1 MELLAPWALT
11 GLVVVPAIF
20 LWGLLAP
27 RGRPVV
33 VGSLML
39 WRRALSA
46 GPAGKPSARV
56 RLKNPLLWLDAGAV
70 LLLVAAC
77 AQPAL
82 HTWAPLEPVATLVID
97 RTASM
102 DVARTGDD
110 GPRWRPTLAMVQPL
124 LEPRGDVP
132 VRVVWV
138 PGGAGSVQA
147 EETTASALMAR
158 GNEAWTPLLVQADVW
173 PLAAAEA
180 ARDPARPV
188 LVATDVAPASPVPA
202 NVYVQACGGR
212 SASAGLV
219 RVATRID
226 AGRWWLLVAARADAD
241 AVGPCTLVAS
251 AGGETLVSKDAF
263 LTPGATAEA
272 VFPISGPPP
281 QALAVELVGPDG
293 AALHDGFPP
302 DNTARLALEPAGRL
316 RVVLVGA
323 PPAALRRAI
332 EARGDA
338 DLVDGDPG
346 AGLAPDQ
353 ADVVVAYGAAVPTG
367 WVGPAAV
374 ILPPATVGPVRP
386 GEGQGPAEW
395 RVAQDHPL
403 AEALYLDAPRLG
415 DAGRYSLDT
424 PARLL
429 LGTPEAPLMAT
440 WDEAGGRRLA
450 VLFGLDEAT
459 TDWARRPGFPVFWSR
474 AIEWLVPQ
482 EGRAAAHRTHM
493 PFDPLPPG
501 KGLAPSQVGFY
512 EADGRPLGVSFI
524 GTAEAFQAGAARDDS
539 VAAAEA
545 LRASIAARCR
555 ASLADVWPYLAAA
568 ALAALVLRA
577 WVAR

>member
-39 WRRALSA
+39 WRRALGA
-46 GPAGKPSARV
+46 GPAGRPSARV
-56 RLKNPLLWLDAGAV
+56 RLKDPLLWLDAAAV
-70 LLLVAAC
+70 LLLVTAC
-77 AQPAL
+77 ARPAL
-82 HTWAPLEPVATLVID
+82 RTWAPPEPVATLVID

-102 DVARTGDD
+102 DIAQTGED
-110 GPRWRPTLAMVQPL
+110 GARWRLTFAMVQAI
-124 LEPRGDVP
+124 LEPLGDVP
-132 VRVVWV
+132 VRAVWA
-138 PGGAGSVQA
+138 PGRAGSVQA
-147 EETTASALMAR
+147 EDTTASALAAR
-158 GNEAWTPLLVQADVW
+158 GNEAWTPLLAQADVW
-173 PLAAAEA
+173 PLASAEA
-180 ARDPARPV
+180 ARDPTRPV

-202 NVYVQACGGR
+202 NVYVLACGGR
-212 SASAGLV
+212 SANAGLV

-251 AGGETLVSKDAF
+251 AGSNTLVSKEAF
-263 LTPGATAEA
+263 LSPGATAEA
-272 VFPISGPPP
+272 VFPVPGPPP
-281 QALAVELVGPDG
+281 QTLGVELVGPDG
-293 AALHDGFPP
+293 ATLRDGFRP
-302 DNTARLALEPAGRL
+302 DNAARLALEPAGRL

-323 PPAALRRAI
+323 PPASLRRAI

-338 DLVDGDPG
+338 NLVDGDAG
-346 AGLAPDQ
+346 ANLAPDQ

-374 ILPPATVGPVRP
+374 VLPPATVGPIRP
-386 GEGQGPAEW
+386 AEGQGPAEW

-403 AEALYLDAPRLG
+403 ADALYLAAPRL
-415 DAGRYSLDT
+415 DAAGRYGLDA

-429 LGTPEAPLMAT
+429 LGTPEMPLMAT
-440 WDEAGGRRLA
+440 WDEAGARRVA

-482 EGRAAAHRTHM
+482 DGRAAAHRTHM
-493 PFDPLPPG
+493 PFDPLPRG

-512 EADGRPLGVSFI
+512 DSDGRPLGVSFI
-524 GTAEAFQAGAARDDS
+524 GETEAFQAGAARDDS

-545 LRASIAARCR
+545 LQASIAARRR
-555 ASLADVWPYLAAA
+555 AALADVWPYLAAA